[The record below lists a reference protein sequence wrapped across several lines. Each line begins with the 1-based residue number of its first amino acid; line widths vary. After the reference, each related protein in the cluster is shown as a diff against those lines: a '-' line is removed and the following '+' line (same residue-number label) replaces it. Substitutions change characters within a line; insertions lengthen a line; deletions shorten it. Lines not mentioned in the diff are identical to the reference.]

1 MAYVDISKKLFL
13 FSCYYQSWNCEY
25 VLTSCFDY
33 FAYASDWQMER
44 AKGEWNIPRP
54 AVGGVHNWNGCTI
67 RFSVLYFKLLEINSH
82 TFGECTHWPNKK
94 FWIYVWTKLEL
105 YNFQE
110 NASGEMSR
118 DICYDLT
125 GFFTL
130 RIASSLVFYKPH
142 PPPLR
147 NSRWNQCYFRKKK
160 WLFLSFF
167 LPSFYN

>member
-1 MAYVDISKKLFL
+1 MLDEYIFISSYHQVKYTILISFSFLLFPNGLCRHFTKKNIV
-13 FSCYYQSWNCEY
+13 SCYYQSWNCAY
-25 VLTSCFDY
+25 LQTACFDY
-33 FAYASDWQMER
+33 FVYASGWQMEW

-110 NASGEMSR
+110 
-118 DICYDLT
+118 T
-125 GFFTL
+125 H
-130 RIASSLVFYKPH
+130 LVKCPEIYAII
-142 PPPLR
+142 
-147 NSRWNQCYFRKKK
+147 
-160 WLFLSFF
+160 
-167 LPSFYN
+167 

>member
-1 MAYVDISKKLFL
+1 MNTFSLAVTIRSNTQFWFLFHFFFFLMAYVDISKKLFL

-110 NASGEMSR
+110 
-118 DICYDLT
+118 T
-125 GFFTL
+125 H
-130 RIASSLVFYKPH
+130 LVKCPEIYAII
-142 PPPLR
+142 
-147 NSRWNQCYFRKKK
+147 
-160 WLFLSFF
+160 
-167 LPSFYN
+167 